1 MLLMHLEIYFSILYI
16 ATTTVILSFSIML
29 AISLNLSPANLI
41 KFYYKYFMISFYFC
55 QTYETEKYVPFY
67 IIFCY
72 NHFIKFIAVR
82 KEDKR
87 SECDYLWNQEIKAGI

>member
-1 MLLMHLEIYFSILYI
+1 
-16 ATTTVILSFSIML
+16 
-29 AISLNLSPANLI
+29 
-41 KFYYKYFMISFYFC
+41 MISFCFC